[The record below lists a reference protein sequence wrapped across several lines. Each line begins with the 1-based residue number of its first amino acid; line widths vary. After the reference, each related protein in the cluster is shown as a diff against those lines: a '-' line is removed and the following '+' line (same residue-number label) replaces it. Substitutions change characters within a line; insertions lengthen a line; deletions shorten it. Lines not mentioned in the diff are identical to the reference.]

1 MEIQRIVK
9 DCYKWLYTNKL
20 NNLKEV
26 DKFLEKK
33 KIQPTKT
40 KSLNRKSE
48 HTGNKETELI
58 IKNLTAKKAQ
68 DQVILLVNFTKHL
81 MENECQYLLNPS
93 RILNR

>member
-9 DCYKWLYTNKL
+9 DYYKWLYTNKL

-26 DKFLEKK
+26 DKFLKK

-48 HTGNKETELI
+48 HTGSK
-58 IKNLTAKKAQ
+58 
-68 DQVILLVNFTKHL
+68 
-81 MENECQYLLNPS
+81 
-93 RILNR
+93 